1 MGNFKV
7 ISQETKEQVIN
18 RIKQEGV
25 SVAQAAKDAGVS
37 VQSVYAWLA
46 KGVVSEPG
54 ILEVNKLKRENQFL
68 LELVGKLT
76 AEMERGKK
84 KEKNKI
90 IGMTQIILKQHPD
103 ATGMMEKATK
113 TALA

>member
-7 ISQETKEQVIN
+7 ISKETKEEVIN

-37 VQSVYAWLA
+37 VQGVYAWLA
-46 KGVVSEPG
+46 KGVTAEPG

-84 KEKNKI
+84 KEKK
-90 IGMTQIILKQHPD
+90 
-103 ATGMMEKATK
+103 
-113 TALA
+113 